1 MNNEFDFIKNKKKKE
16 GGLFFFFNILLYST
30 NEYEN

>member
-1 MNNEFDFIKNKKKKE
+1 MNHEFDFIKNKKKE
-16 GGLFFFFNILLYST
+16 GGFFFFFNILLYST

>member
-1 MNNEFDFIKNKKKKE
+1 MNNEFDFIKNKKKE
-16 GGLFFFFNILLYST
+16 GGFFFFFNILLYST

>member
-1 MNNEFDFIKNKKKKE
+1 MNNEFDFIKNKKKE
-16 GGLFFFFNILLYST
+16 GGFFFFLNILLYST

>member
-1 MNNEFDFIKNKKKKE
+1 MNNEFDFIKNKKKKRA
-16 GGLFFFFNILLYST
+16 GFFFFFNILLYST